1 MLYDKINT
9 KVYVYR
15 RADQNVIR
23 MNFTKSLNLSL
34 SSMNHAIDLLQDI
47 ISTFKN
53 LHTAC
58 VKPENT
64 N

>member
-1 MLYDKINT
+1 
-9 KVYVYR
+9 
-15 RADQNVIR
+15 
-23 MNFTKSLNLSL
+23 
-34 SSMNHAIDLLQDI
+34 MNHAIDLLQDI

-64 N
+64 ENTN